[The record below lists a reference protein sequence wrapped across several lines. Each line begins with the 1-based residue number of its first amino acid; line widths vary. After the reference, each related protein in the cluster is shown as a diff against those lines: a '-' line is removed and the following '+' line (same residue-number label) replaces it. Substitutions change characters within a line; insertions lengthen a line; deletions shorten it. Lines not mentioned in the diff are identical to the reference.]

1 MGADSEDLM
10 DDILN
15 AVQAELT
22 QASGDN
28 IVGRKGNTLATD
40 LAVSSLVDEL
50 SGRFK
55 VGVSVGNV
63 GFDQSE
69 HVDGGSVNLD
79 EDAIVDLSQSEQTK
93 DLDNLGGNS
102 DGTADTDNEH
112 NLALRGDEE
121 GVVGLSLTARV
132 DGSLLELQVSNNSGL
147 AQPNNRT
154 LSSTVNSYLL
164 VLSGVLLGLGKD
176 ILLELSLVL
185 QQHSTTHPVTHM
197 NKTLELSLSHSLTLA
212 AVAAAVAEALA
223 KASFLACFFLNDSGT
238 DDIFLFNQH
247 QIIDN
252 SDKSIPLTQPLSLP
266 HSLTHSLTPPLT
278 PSLTDLEPLRPEGS
292 S

>member
-1 MGADSEDLM
+1 M

-132 DGSLLELQVSNNSGL
+132 DGSLLEL
-147 AQPNNRT
+147 
-154 LSSTVNSYLL
+154 L

-185 QQHSTTHPVTHM
+185 GGGGSGSGRSLGQSLVSGLLL
-197 NKTLELSLSHSLTLA
+197 LE
-212 AVAAAVAEALA
+212 
-223 KASFLACFFLNDSGT
+223 
-238 DDIFLFNQH
+238 
-247 QIIDN
+247 
-252 SDKSIPLTQPLSLP
+252 
-266 HSLTHSLTPPLT
+266 
-278 PSLTDLEPLRPEGS
+278 
-292 S
+292 

>member
-121 GVVGLSLTARV
+121 GVVGLGLTARV

-147 AQPNNRT
+147 AQPNNILYSKLLPARTQRRTSRPWQRYPSGTEPRPTTTQHNTSRYSHEQNTRT
-154 LSSTVNSYLL
+154 L
-164 VLSGVLLGLGKD
+164 
-176 ILLELSLVL
+176 
-185 QQHSTTHPVTHM
+185 
-197 NKTLELSLSHSLTLA
+197 TL
-212 AVAAAVAEALA
+212 
-223 KASFLACFFLNDSGT
+223 
-238 DDIFLFNQH
+238 
-247 QIIDN
+247 
-252 SDKSIPLTQPLSLP
+252 
-266 HSLTHSLTPPLT
+266 SLTHLGGGGSGSGRSLGQ
-278 PSLTDLEPLRPEGS
+278 SLVSGLLLLE
-292 S
+292 